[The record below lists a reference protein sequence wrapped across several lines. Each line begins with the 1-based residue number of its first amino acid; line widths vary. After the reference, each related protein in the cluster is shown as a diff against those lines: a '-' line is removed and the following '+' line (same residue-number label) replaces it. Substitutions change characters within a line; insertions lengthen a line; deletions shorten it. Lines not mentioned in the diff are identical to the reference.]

1 MSDVEVN
8 LEALNCASD
17 ELSYIVSELKGM
29 STDDRGLS
37 DAVGHAG
44 LRAAIAEFGSAWDRE
59 RDAVVD
65 GLQVLAHDLTEAAS
79 RFGEADGDIAR
90 TLAEALAPPP
100 GGQQGLALVAV

>member
-1 MSDVEVN
+1 MPDVEVS
-8 LEALNCASD
+8 LEALNHASD
-17 ELSYIVSELKGM
+17 ELSYIVSELSGM

-44 LRAAIAEFGSAWDRE
+44 LRAAIVEFGSAWGGE

-65 GLQVLAHDLTEAAS
+65 GLQVLARDLAQAAS
-79 RFGEADGDIAR
+79 RFREADGDIAR

-100 GGQQGLALVAV
+100 GGQQGSALVAV